1 MEDCPKACDPEPTE
15 IATSISK
22 KRRFE
27 DIDDFDLSTKEQV
40 AKRIKEVSEY
50 LETLTSKMEEFD
62 RKSQKKAK
70 KAEKKRLK
78 QLEMEEIEEN
88 ERKVRKAQ
96 RKENRR
102 AEKLLA
108 EQREMFAT
116 SNEVEEDAVQ
126 QNAVEEAEVEEDTV
140 EENAIEEDE
149 VQQEAV
155 EEDAVEEDYQKEENS
170 DGVKEVSPED
180 TPPHS
185 NVSSPS
191 PATPMFCFSD

>member
-96 RKENRR
+96 RKVNRR

-116 SNEVEEDAVQ
+116 SNDVEEDVVQ
-126 QNAVEEAEVEEDTV
+126 QNAVEEDEVQQEAVEEDV
-140 EENAIEEDE
+140 E
-149 VQQEAV
+149 QQEAV